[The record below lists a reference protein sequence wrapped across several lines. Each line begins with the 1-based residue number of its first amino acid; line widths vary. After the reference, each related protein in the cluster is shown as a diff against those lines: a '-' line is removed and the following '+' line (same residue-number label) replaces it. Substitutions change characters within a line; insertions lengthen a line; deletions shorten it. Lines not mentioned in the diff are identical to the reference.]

1 MLFHMRAKIF
11 TMVTKQKMDDRVG
24 GKKKKQTYFEFSK
37 WYFPWKV
44 HLTPTNMNTVN
55 TG

>member
-24 GKKKKQTYFEFSK
+24 GKKKQNKTYFEFSK
-37 WYFPWKV
+37 WYFP
-44 HLTPTNMNTVN
+44 
-55 TG
+55 

>member
-24 GKKKKQTYFEFSK
+24 GKKKKKKKLTLNFLNGI
-37 WYFPWKV
+37 FPEKFI
-44 HLTPTNMNTVN
+44 
-55 TG
+55 